1 MPDSS
6 ITPAQEA
13 FIAALNKKL
22 QQQFSSQLDGTF
34 ETMSVP
40 NGFYWGIQF
49 GPNNYYNE
57 KALNQINLQAIEGSN
72 GMLTIAN
79 ANFTTLDN
87 SILGDIVFGFSQADT
102 QALQQDEANNQSQI
116 QAVINSWETDMGA
129 PITTVQMQSA
139 VPPTKLGYIQAQV
152 LKNWDNNV
160 DKIPTSM
167 QGFKVAYQ
175 TYEVSAQIAFRLLSQ
190 SAAGMARL
198 AAARANSKTATA
210 ANGGLPI
217 AAGKFYQPFGPF
229 PTQNTINGGLQTL
242 TNKASVD
249 IDLSNFS
256 STASKFSVDG
266 SVGFS
271 IPILDFMSIDVGAS
285 TSYKLNKYA
294 SSQTTLKM
302 TITYEGVTI
311 VGTPLTASNLS
322 SDNTKGWYTNDI
334 LSQAIGNTQLTQT
347 GYSLKGSQYP
357 VDEYFGPGK
366 KFSRIKTWVLSQQ
379 PTISMQFCA
388 ADTSQVESDFKEST
402 SVSVSLFGI
411 FNIGSVSQSYEVK
424 KVDSKSIEGCVTV
437 EMGPPVAVGST
448 PAADA
453 TAYVVGGVPSYP
465 PDHT

>member
-1 MPDSS
+1 MVDSS
-6 ITPAQEA
+6 ITPAQQA

-57 KALNQINLQAIEGSN
+57 KALKQINLQAIEGSN

-87 SILGDIVFGFSQADT
+87 SILGDIVFDFNQADK
-102 QALQQDEANNQSQI
+102 QALQQDQANNDSQI

-129 PITTVQMQSA
+129 PITAAQMQSA
-139 VPPTKLGYIQAQV
+139 VPPTKIGYIQAQV
-152 LKNWDNNV
+152 VKLWNNNV
-160 DKIPTSM
+160 DNIPTSL
-167 QGFKVAYQ
+167 QSFKAAYQ
-175 TYEVSAQIAFRLLSQ
+175 TYEVSAAVSWRLLSQ
-190 SAAGMARL
+190 SAAANERL

-217 AAGKFYQPFGPF
+217 AAGVFYQPFGPF
-229 PTQNTINGGLQTL
+229 PTQNKINGGLQTL
-242 TNKASVD
+242 TNTASVD

-266 SVGFS
+266 NVGFS
-271 IPILDFMSIDVGAS
+271 IPILDFMSIDVGGSAS
-285 TSYKLNKYA
+285 YTLDKYA

-311 VGTPLTASNLS
+311 VGTPLTDSNLS
-322 SDNTKGWYTNDI
+322 TDNTKGWYTNDV
-334 LSQAIGNTQLTQT
+334 LSQAIGNTQQTQT

-379 PTISMQFCA
+379 PTISMLFCGVE
-388 ADTSQVESDFKEST
+388 TSEVVSDFKENT
-402 SVSVSLFGI
+402 SVSVRLFGI

-424 KVDSKSIEGCVTV
+424 KVDSKSIEGCVKV
-437 EMGPPVAVGST
+437 EMGPALVVGST
-448 PAADA
+448 PAADV
-453 TAYVVGGVPSYP
+453 TAYVIGGVPSYP

>member
-1 MPDSS
+1 MVDSS
-6 ITPAQEA
+6 ITPAQQA

-49 GPNNYYNE
+49 GPNNFYNE
-57 KALNQINLQAIEGSN
+57 KALKQINLQAIEGSN

-87 SILGDIVFGFSQADT
+87 SILGDIVFDFNQADK
-102 QALQQDEANNQSQI
+102 QALQQDQANNDSQI

-129 PITTVQMQSA
+129 PITAAQMQSA
-139 VPPTKLGYIQAQV
+139 VPPTKIGYIQAQV
-152 LKNWDNNV
+152 VKLWNNNV
-160 DKIPTSM
+160 DNIPTSLES
-167 QGFKVAYQ
+167 FKVAYQ
-175 TYEVSAQIAFRLLSQ
+175 TYEVSAAVSWRLLSQ
-190 SAAGMARL
+190 SAAANERL

-217 AAGKFYQPFGPF
+217 AAGVFYQPFGPF
-229 PTQNTINGGLQTL
+229 PTQNKINGGLQTL

-266 SVGFS
+266 NVGFS

-285 TSYKLNKYA
+285 TSYTLDKYA

-311 VGTPLTASNLS
+311 VGTPLTDSNLS
-322 SDNTKGWYTNDI
+322 TDNKKGWYTNDV
-334 LSQAIGNTQLTQT
+334 LSQAIGNTQQTQT

-379 PTISMQFCA
+379 PTISMLFCGA
-388 ADTSQVESDFKEST
+388 ETSEVVSDFKENT
-402 SVSVSLFGI
+402 SVSVTLFGI

-437 EMGPPVAVGST
+437 EMGPAVVVGT
-448 PAADA
+448 TTAADA
-453 TAYVVGGVPSYP
+453 TAYVIGGVPSYP